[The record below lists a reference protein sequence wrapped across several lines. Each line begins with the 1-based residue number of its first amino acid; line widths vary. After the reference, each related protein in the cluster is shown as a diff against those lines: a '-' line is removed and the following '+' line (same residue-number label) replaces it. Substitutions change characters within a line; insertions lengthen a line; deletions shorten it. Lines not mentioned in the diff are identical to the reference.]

1 MKKIFFAAALIL
13 LIGNASAI
21 SVDNLGIR
29 VNVDGDG
36 DASVR
41 ETYSLRFIS
50 IFEQEDF
57 SQKAIE
63 NSSSISAW
71 QADYEFFEM
80 HFARTI
86 SDIQTSSIT
95 FDNDAQQLT
104 FEYTLKERF
113 ATLKT
118 QEQRSDFFEISDR
131 ELFAFNDSGTIVIPD
146 NTQIE
151 IVLPQ
156 NSQIDSQNL
165 PDKAIIA
172 GTSIL
177 LSGIQ
182 SNSLNISYRTLK
194 PIAFSGND
202 FITGISN
209 FGLFIAVILAVAAII
224 IYTKK
229 EELEN
234 KIENYLVEHSEI
246 KTRNPEEAI
255 DLELE

>member
-13 LIGNASAI
+13 ILGNVSAI

-29 VNVDGDG
+29 VNVDGEG
-36 DASVR
+36 HASVR

-50 IFEQEDF
+50 VFEKEDF
-57 SQKAIE
+57 NNKAIE

-71 QADYEFFEM
+71 QVDYEFFQS
-80 HFARTI
+80 HFAGTI

-104 FEYTLKERF
+104 FEYTLKEKF
-113 ATLKT
+113 ATLKAR
-118 QEQRSDFFEISDR
+118 EQRSDFFEISDR

-165 PDKAIIA
+165 PDKAVIA

-202 FITGISN
+202 FINGISN
-209 FGLFIAVILAVAAII
+209 FGLLIFAILAGGIVIV
-224 IYTKK
+224 YMKR

-246 KTRNPEEAI
+246 KTRNPEEGI
-255 DLELE
+255 ELELE